1 VLATLND
8 LIVILGQSVQPG
20 DGYTP
25 VIRLYGDLVPRSV
38 VFTDIV
44 AIAEIVDSGEARTE
58 ASLSVGGMTCGAC
71 AARIERQLNALD
83 GVEAS
88 VNFATERAKVLLA
101 PTTSVDRVIEEIRS
115 AGFSAEAAS
124 DPTPSQDTTDIDR
137 RVRLLGRRLLV
148 AALFSMPLCD
158 ASLAF
163 SLVPSI
169 RFPDWQWLLIALA
182 APVVTWAAW
191 PFYRAAIRGARHGVS
206 TMDTLVSIGILAATS
221 WSIYAMFWRD
231 TGRTAETLL
240 FVIVHQSGGAIY
252 IDVAAGVTTF
262 LLAGRYFEATSKR
275 KTGNALRSLAAVG
288 AKTVAILDAAGDER
302 RLSVDAL
309 QVGDRFVVRPGETVA
324 TDGEVV
330 AGSSAIDRSAMT
342 GESLPVDV
350 VVGDRVIGGTTSV
363 GGRLVV
369 AATSVGSDTQLAHML
384 RLVEDAQNQKASVQR
399 LADRISSVFVPAVLV
414 AAAATLSGW
423 LLAGGST
430 EHAFSAAISVL
441 IIACP
446 CALGLATPT
455 ALLVASGQGAR
466 LGIFFKGYQALEA
479 SRAVDTVVLDK
490 TGTVTTG
497 KMTVT
502 DVDAASGT
510 DRVAVLRMAG
520 ALEQASEHLL
530 ARAISAVALDEVGVL
545 PPVDKFQALPGLGA
559 RGIVEGHEIL
569 IGRPGL
575 FESTVVPNP
584 IAESCARWEALG
596 RTAVL
601 VGSDGVV
608 AGAIA
613 ISDTIRPTASAA
625 ISDLRALGLECVL
638 LTGDNQ
644 LTAKAVAASIGVTE
658 VVAGALP
665 AEKVEVI
672 RALQAQGR
680 SVAMV
685 GDGVN
690 DGPALVAADLGLA
703 VGSGTD
709 VAINAADL
717 IVVRDD
723 LRVVAT
729 AVGLAR
735 RTLKT
740 IRGNLAWAFSYNVVA
755 IPLAALGFLNP
766 LIAGAAMVLSSAFVV
781 WNSSRLGKARSD
793 QPATRTSWGTT
804 SSALTVPIPESRS
817 RSDLRRSL

>member
-1 VLATLND
+1 L
-8 LIVILGQSVQPG
+8 
-20 DGYTP
+20 
-25 VIRLYGDLVPRSV
+25 
-38 VFTDIV
+38 TDIV
-44 AIAEIVDSGEARTE
+44 AVAEIVDAREARTE

-88 VNFATERAKVLLA
+88 VNFATEKARVVLEA
-101 PTTSVDRVIEEIRS
+101 TTSVDRVIEEIRS
-115 AGFSAEAAS
+115 AGFTAEPLAS
-124 DPTPSQDTTDIDR
+124 PTDLDDTSEIDR
-137 RVRLLGRRLLV
+137 RVHSLGRRLLV

-169 RFPDWQWLLIALA
+169 RFPYWQWLLIALA

-191 PFYRAAIRGARHGVS
+191 PFYRAAIKSARHGTS
-206 TMDTLVSIGILAATS
+206 TMDTLVSIGILSATG
-221 WSIYAMFWRD
+221 WSLYAMFWRD
-231 TGRTAETLL
+231 TNHAAQSLL
-240 FVIVHQSGGAIY
+240 FVIVHQAGGAIY

-262 LLAGRYFEATSKR
+262 LLAGRYFEATSRR

-288 AKTVAILDAAGDER
+288 AKTVAVLDSRGDEHR
-302 RLSVDAL
+302 CSVDEL
-309 QVGDRFVVRPGETVA
+309 RVGDRFVVRPGETVA
-324 TDGEVV
+324 TDGEVIE
-330 AGSSAIDRSAMT
+330 GNSAIDRSAMT

-350 VVGDRVIGGTTSV
+350 SVGDKVVGGTISV

-369 AATSVGSDTQLAHML
+369 RATSVGRDTQLGHML
-384 RLVEDAQNQKASVQR
+384 RLVEDAQNEKASVQR
-399 LADRISSVFVPAVLV
+399 LADRISNVFVPAVLV
-414 AAAATLSGW
+414 IAVATLSGW
-423 LLAGGST
+423 LLSGGST

-479 SRAVDTVVLDK
+479 SRAVDLVLLDK
-490 TGTVTTG
+490 TGTITTG

-502 DVDAASGT
+502 DLDTVSGT
-510 DRVAVLRMAG
+510 DRAEVLRMAG

-530 ARAISAVALDEVGVL
+530 ARAVTAIARDELGVL
-545 PPVDKFQALPGLGA
+545 PTVDKFEALPGLGA
-559 RGIVEGHEIL
+559 RGIVDGHEIS
-569 IGRPGL
+569 IGRPEL
-575 FESTVVPNP
+575 FQSTVVLPQR
-584 IAESCARWEALG
+584 IADSCARWEATG

-601 VGSDGVV
+601 VGRDEAVV
-608 AGAIA
+608 GAIA
-613 ISDTIRPTASAA
+613 ISDTIRPSAAAA

-638 LTGDNQ
+638 LTGDNEA
-644 LTAKAVAASIGVTE
+644 TARAVAESIGVTE

-665 AEKVEVI
+665 AEKVDVI
-672 RALQAQGR
+672 RGFQAQGR

-685 GDGVN
+685 GDGIN
-690 DGPALVAADLGLA
+690 DGPALAVADLGLA

-723 LRVVAT
+723 LRVVAA

-740 IRGNLAWAFSYNVVA
+740 IRGNLAWAFGYNVVA

-766 LIAGAAMVLSSAFVV
+766 LIAGAAMVLSSGFVV
-781 WNSSRLGKARSD
+781 WNSSRLGKARSV
-793 QPATRTSWGTT
+793 QPAARASWGTN
-804 SSALTVPIPESRS
+804 SAALIVPTPEARS
-817 RSDLRRSL
+817 